1 MMLISWRMLS
11 YFVVGKRH
19 CCEDNALVN
28 GIDVLCLKVFAC
40 SSRSQCS
47 SRHSLASQGRQW
59 TTISQNTLHLVILS
73 SNLPTSFFSARIVC
87 MSERRDS
94 SLLCNCYCVYR
105 SWINASQILLSI
117 WISHTYFIR
126 ICILIMP
133 KQQYLQ
139 PSIATN
145 WACYSPNSQHNR
157 GLQLAAHVSLII
169 WNKRNWLIVELDRN
183 MGSTHNQ
190 GLL

>member
-1 MMLISWRMLS
+1 MCYLFMSPELFSFRRDSLIMMLISWRMLS

-19 CCEDNALVN
+19 CYEDNALVN

-87 MSERRDS
+87 KSERRDS
-94 SLLCNCYCVYR
+94 SLLCNCYCVYG
-105 SWINASQILLSI
+105 SWINASQVLITI

-139 PSIATN
+139 PSI
-145 WACYSPNSQHNR
+145 
-157 GLQLAAHVSLII
+157 LQLIGPVTAQTLNILVVYSLRLMSA
-169 WNKRNWLIVELDRN
+169 W
-183 MGSTHNQ
+183 
-190 GLL
+190 